1 MHKSTIAVLA
11 FALAAGS
18 AAAQDSAKPADA
30 KPGDAKPAAAK
41 PAAAKAGEAK
51 PDLATMNLPENV
63 KAAIRQAEDDA
74 KAAKQKGALWTVA
87 EDALKK
93 AYESGIKGDAQGALK
108 SAEQARAFIQLGM
121 AQLSY
126 PAVQGPSS

>member
-1 MHKSTIAVLA
+1 MHKSTLAVLA
-11 FALAAGS
+11 FALTAGT

-30 KPGDAKPAAAK
+30 KAGDAKPAAAK
-41 PAAAKAGEAK
+41 PADAK

-63 KAAIRQAEDDA
+63 KAAIRQAEDGA
-74 KAAKQKGALWTVA
+74 NAAKQKGALWTVA

-93 AYESGIKGDAQGALK
+93 AYESGAKGDAQGALK
-108 SAEQARAFIQLGM
+108 SAEEARAFIELGM

-126 PAVQGPSS
+126 PPVQGPSS